1 MAGSGGLLC
10 HLVDLEAGSYRSILG
25 LLTSY
30 LLTYAHQKSVQSLV
44 PRLIPQSVPKVQTE
58 FGKLPNLQKESFLPS
73 AKSTKTSCTGLT

>member
-1 MAGSGGLLC
+1 MAGLGGLLC

-44 PRLIPQSVPKVQTE
+44 PRVIPQSVPKVQTE
-58 FGKLPNLQKESFLPS
+58 FGNKAFRSAAPSFS
-73 AKSTKTSCTGLT
+73 KIN